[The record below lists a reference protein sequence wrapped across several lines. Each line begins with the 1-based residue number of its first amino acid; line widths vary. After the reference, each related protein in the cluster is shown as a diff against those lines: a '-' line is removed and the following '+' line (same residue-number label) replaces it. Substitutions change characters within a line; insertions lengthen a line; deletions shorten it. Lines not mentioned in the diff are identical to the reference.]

1 LHFGPHL
8 HYLPLVASFE
18 TSDFRKGL
26 KIIHNSVPYV
36 IVDFQHVKPG
46 KGNAFTRTK
55 IRNLQTGSQLEVT
68 YKSGDRVED
77 PEVEERTMSFLYKEG
92 DTYHF
97 MDQKNYEQVEL
108 TAEQVGDGA
117 SFLLPEMQAQ
127 IMFWKGRAIT
137 VEIPSHVVLKIT
149 HCEPGVKGDTA
160 TNVTKDATLETGAI
174 VKVPLF
180 INPGDQVKVDT
191 RTGEYLE
198 RTKIG

>member
-1 LHFGPHL
+1 MG
-8 HYLPLVASFE
+8 SFE

-77 PEVEERTMSFLYKEG
+77 AEVEDKTMSFLYKEG
-92 DTYHF
+92 DAYHF
-97 MDQKNYEQVEL
+97 MDQKNYDQVEL
-108 TAEQVGDGA
+108 TKESVGDGA
-117 SFLLPEMQAQ
+117 NFLLPEMVCN
-127 IMFWKGRAIT
+127 IMFWKGRAIS
-137 VEIPSHVVLKIT
+137 VEIPSHVELKIT
-149 HCEPGVKGDTA
+149 YTEPGVRGDTA
-160 TNVTKDATLETGAI
+160 TNVTKEATVETGA
-174 VKVPLF
+174 VLRVPLF
-180 INPGDQVKVDT
+180 INTGDMIKVDT